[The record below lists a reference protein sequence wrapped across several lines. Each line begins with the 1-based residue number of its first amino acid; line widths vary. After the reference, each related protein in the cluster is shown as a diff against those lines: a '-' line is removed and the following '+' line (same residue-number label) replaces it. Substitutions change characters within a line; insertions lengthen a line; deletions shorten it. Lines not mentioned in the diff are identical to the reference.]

1 MAWRA
6 VVWSAR
12 CEEENCAEA
21 KTVWPNVHV
30 CLVAP
35 AMACFLLAGT
45 GKTML
50 AKAVASMNGVTFF
63 NCSAASLVTKWRG
76 ESEKMVRCLF
86 GAARHYAP
94 SIVFID
100 EIDALLSAR
109 GDSSEHEASRRLKT
123 EFLVQVKRLV
133 VVVDVGLVPCL
144 TASAV
149 CVCSCR
155 WMECRLLPRT
165 GASS

>member
-1 MAWRA
+1 
-6 VVWSAR
+6 
-12 CEEENCAEA
+12 
-21 KTVWPNVHV
+21 
-30 CLVAP
+30 
-35 AMACFLLAGT
+35 
-45 GKTML
+45 ML

-133 VVVDVGLVPCL
+133 VLLVL
-144 TASAV
+144 V
-149 CVCSCR
+149 SCH
-155 WMECRLLPRT
+155 
-165 GASS
+165 A